1 MKVNRVIH
9 TYAVKIT
16 DEPFTLLNG
25 RVLESTAR
33 ITYRDINKN
42 IIERKKYG
50 VIDLNDLY
58 EKINNNESI
67 DLSNCYINNFS
78 STHYRSR
85 FKISKEKTIELK
97 DFVANDSIFEA
108 DRIVDFS
115 YCKFTGNEVNFSNS
129 HFGNGNLSFYSS
141 IFSNGNVDF
150 SNTSYS
156 EGNNSFQYTKF
167 GNGDLSFEN
176 ASFINGNLSFIN
188 TKFGNGNAN
197 FKNINFGNGDV
208 MFSFSIFGKG
218 SKSFDRCIFN
228 GLYVDFSKVEFGSGK
243 LDFRRVDFG
252 NAEVNFQEIEHEG
265 FEKVNFRRA
274 KFGKRTINFEEALF
288 GDVDVQFDEAE
299 FGSGKLSLLNARAK
313 SFSFSKCILSNYID
327 LRVYRCQNI
336 DLSYSIIRDIVDL
349 KPGIAPVK
357 VKKLYLQGIRIL
369 GKIFISWDQNH
380 VQQLISNQ
388 NDTDDFEKA
397 EQFRVLKEDFR
408 SSGNYNDEDKAYV
421 FFKRYELKHLS
432 SERLKR
438 HSLNFIWNYP
448 LNLFQKIVF
457 DFLGLYA
464 TSPLR
469 VLFSILIANMLYA
482 SFYLMSLLI
491 GFGQISCI
499 NDQMNIIDKG
509 LNSFYFSAIT
519 FFTIGYGECVPT
531 GILKIISPIEG
542 FTGVFLMSYF
552 TVAFVRKILR

>member
-16 DEPFTLLNG
+16 DEPFTLISG
-25 RVLESTAR
+25 KVMDSTAR
-33 ITYRDINKN
+33 ITFRDINKN

-50 VIDLNDLY
+50 VVDLDDLY
-58 EKINNNESI
+58 EKIHNKESI
-67 DLSNCYINNFS
+67 DISNCYINNFS
-78 STHYRSR
+78 SSHYRTKH
-85 FKISKEKTIELK
+85 KINKEEIIELK

-108 DRIVDFS
+108 GRVVDFS
-115 YCKFTGNEVNFSNS
+115 FCKFIGKEVNFSNS

-141 IFSNGNVDF
+141 LFSDANVDF

-167 GNGDLSFEN
+167 GNGELSFEN

-218 SKSFDRCIFN
+218 SISFDRCIFN
-228 GLYVDFSKVEFGSGK
+228 GLYVDFSKVEFGAGK
-243 LDFRRVDFG
+243 VDFRRVDFG
-252 NAEVNFQEIEHEG
+252 NAEVNFQEMEHEG

-299 FGSGKLSLLNARAK
+299 FSTGKLSLLNARAK
-313 SFSFSKCILSNYID
+313 SFSFSKCILSNYLD
-327 LRVYRCQNI
+327 LRVYRCQHI

-357 VKKLYLQGIRIL
+357 LNKIYLQGIRIL

-380 VQQLISNQ
+380 VQKLISNQ
-388 NDTDDFEKA
+388 IDTSNYEKA

-421 FFKRYELKHLS
+421 YFKRYELKHLS

-438 HSLNFIWNYP
+438 NKLNFLWNYP
-448 LNLFQKIVF
+448 LILFQKIVF

-464 TSPLR
+464 TSPIR
-469 VLFSILIANMLYA
+469 VLFSILIANILYA
-482 SFYLMSLLI
+482 TFYLFSLLI
-491 GFGQISCI
+491 EFGQISCI
-499 NDQMNIIDKG
+499 HEHMSLVDKG
-509 LNSFYFSAIT
+509 LNAFYFSAIT

-531 GILKIISPIEG
+531 GLLKIISPLEG